1 MRKHT
6 LRIHVPRGR
15 TGNWSSSSGETAF
28 EQLLLSFPE
37 MDAIFVANDQM
48 ALAVLQTACRRG
60 LVIPRDL
67 SVVGFDN
74 FAESAYF
81 WPALTT
87 INHNHH
93 ELGCRAV
100 QEVVKQIEAIHH
112 KEKFESQTVLLSTE
126 LVVRESSISK

>member
-1 MRKHT
+1 
-6 LRIHVPRGR
+6 
-15 TGNWSSSSGETAF
+15 
-28 EQLLLSFPE
+28 

-48 ALAVLQTACRRG
+48 ATFGSSNRLPARIG
-60 LVIPRDL
+60 IPRDL
-67 SVVGFDN
+67 AVVGFDN

-100 QEVVKQIEAIHH
+100 QEVVKQIEAVHRNERI
-112 KEKFESQTVLLSTE
+112 ESQTVLLSTE
-126 LVVRESSISK
+126 LVIRESSICK